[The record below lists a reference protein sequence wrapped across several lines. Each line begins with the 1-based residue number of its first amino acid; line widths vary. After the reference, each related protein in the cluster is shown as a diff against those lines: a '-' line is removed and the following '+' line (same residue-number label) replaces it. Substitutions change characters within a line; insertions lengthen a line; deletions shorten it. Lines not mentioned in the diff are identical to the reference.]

1 MTSASTGDA
10 ATGGA
15 ATANAATPALD
26 IHWRSFELRPAG
38 APPIPP
44 EYRARI
50 EASRPQLMQVAR
62 ERYNRELNPGPFG
75 IDSRPALIGAKFA
88 EQQGVGPAYHDGVMR
103 AYWQAARDISDRAVL
118 TEIAAAAGVERT
130 AFIAALDDPAF
141 DAAVQQDVEL
151 ARQYGLNG
159 VPALVFDNRYLISG
173 AQPVDVLR
181 RVVDQIAG
189 ERSNPRDQ

>member
-1 MTSASTGDA
+1 M
-10 ATGGA
+10 
-15 ATANAATPALD
+15 LE

-38 APPIPP
+38 GPPVPP

-62 ERYNRELNPGPFG
+62 ERYNRELHPGPFG

-103 AYWQAARDISDRAVL
+103 AYWQQARDISDRAVL
-118 TEIAAAAGVERT
+118 AEIAAVAGLARAA
-130 AFIAALDDPAF
+130 FLAALDDPAY
-141 DAAVQQDVEL
+141 DAAVQQDIDL

-159 VPALVFDNRYLISG
+159 VPALVFDNRYLVSG

-189 ERSNPRDQ
+189 ERSNPEAQ

>member
-1 MTSASTGDA
+1 LEQLTTTTAP
-10 ATGGA
+10 GA
-15 ATANAATPALD
+15 PTLA
-26 IHWRSFELRPAG
+26 IQWRSFELRPAG

-62 ERYNRELNPGPFG
+62 ERYNRTLDPGPFG

-88 EQQGVGPAYHDGVMR
+88 EQQGAGPAYHDGVMR
-103 AYWQAARDISDRAVL
+103 AYWQEARDISDRAVL
-118 TEIAAAAGVERT
+118 AEIAAAAGMERA

-159 VPALVFDNRYLISG
+159 VPALVFDNRYLVSG
-173 AQPVDVLR
+173 AQPFDVLR
-181 RVVDQIAG
+181 RVVDQITA
-189 ERSNPRDQ
+189 ERSNPGTQ

>member
-1 MTSASTGDA
+1 MEQLTTTTDGAAPGGIAPDA
-10 ATGGA
+10 AA
-15 ATANAATPALD
+15 PALA

-88 EQQGVGPAYHDGVMR
+88 EQSGAGPAYHDGVMR
-103 AYWQAARDISDRAVL
+103 AYWQAARDISDRTVL
-118 TEIAAAAGVERT
+118 AEIAAAAGMERA
-130 AFIAALDDPAF
+130 AFIAALDDPTF

-159 VPALVFDNRYLISG
+159 VPALVFDNRYLVSG

-181 RVVDQIAG
+181 RIVDQIAAEQG
-189 ERSNPRDQ
+189 EG